1 MPPATAS
8 LLPEPLLD
16 QVLIRLGLS
25 TAPEVSL
32 DGLRLL
38 YGAWCLQV
46 PFDNVQKLVHLHQH
60 RPGPLPGI
68 TAEDFFTSWL
78 KHGTGG
84 TCWAGSNAL
93 HALLTTLGFEAVRGI
108 ATMLVVPDLPP
119 NHGSVRVT
127 VEGRPWLTD
136 TSILFGEPLPLDAPE
151 ETAIPHPAWGVRARI
166 TDGLW
171 QVNWRPLHMTD
182 GFPCRFDRFGA
193 DPEEYARRY
202 DDTRGWSPFNY
213 QLTARRNRDQETFG
227 MAFGDSV
234 SLRSNGGVEKAP
246 IDDAERR
253 RRLIEDFGMS
263 DEIVSQLPADR
274 PTPPPPGSKTAAQEQ
289 G

>member
-1 MPPATAS
+1 MKSSEAS
-8 LLPEPLLD
+8 HLPEPLLE
-16 QVLIRLGLS
+16 QVLARLGF
-25 TAPEVSL
+25 TARPDPTEA
-32 DGLRLL
+32 GLRQI
-38 YGAWCLQV
+38 YAAWCQSV
-46 PFDNVQKLVHLHQH
+46 PFDNVQKLVHLHQQ
-60 RPGPLPGI
+60 RPGPLPGT
-68 TAEDFFTSWL
+68 TAEDYFTSWL

-93 HALLTTLGFEAVRGI
+93 HALLTMLGFEAERSI

-127 VEGRPWLTD
+127 VEGRPWLAD

-151 ETAIPHPAWGVRARI
+151 ETIIPHPSWGVRARI

-193 DPEEYARRY
+193 DHEEYVRRY

-213 QLTARRNRDQETFG
+213 QLTARRNRGEEAFG
-227 MAFGDSV
+227 MAFGESV
-234 SLRSNGGVEKAP
+234 RLRSDGGVEKTS
-246 IDDAERR
+246 IDDDERR
-253 RRLIEDFGMS
+253 RRLVEDFGMS
-263 DEIVSQLPADR
+263 EEIVSQLPADR
-274 PTPPPPGSKTAAQEQ
+274 PTPPPPGSNTAAQQQ